1 MVKRRMR
8 LLVGDTADASLAM
21 LQANFGVQLLNSVGS
36 AFRSAGVIYAS
47 TAAANVRRINAYEI
61 NVGQVATAYA
71 STDTSM
77 LWDVSRIGASA
88 SLAATLVTPNPLDG
102 TGLTAA
108 FSTYANQATAEA
120 VVTTQG
126 NGLSLYSW
134 PINQRGFNRWRALDD
149 GDNIVVPA
157 VTQNGLAIR
166 MLCPAGAQAF
176 SGIGTLAFGEL

>member
-8 LLVGDTADASLAM
+8 LFIGNTADAALVM
-21 LQANFGVQLLNSVGS
+21 LQANFGVQLINSVGAS
-36 AFRSAGVIYAS
+36 FRSAGVVYVNS
-47 TAAANVRRINAYEI
+47 TASQNRRLQVYEI

-88 SLAATLVTPNPLDG
+88 GLTATVVAPNPLDG
-102 TGLTAA
+102 GDSVAML
-108 FSTYANQATAEA
+108 ANYFNNATAEA
-120 VVTTQG
+120 TVTTQG

-149 GDNIVVPA
+149 GDQIVIPGTA
-157 VTQNGLAIR
+157 FNGIAIR
-166 MLCPAGAQAF
+166 ELCSGGAQTF
-176 SGIGTLAFGEL
+176 SGIGTLAMIER

>member
-1 MVKRRMR
+1 M
-8 LLVGDTADASLAM
+8 
-21 LQANFGVQLLNSVGS
+21 ANFGVQLLGS
-36 AFRSAGVIYAS
+36 IGAAFRSAGVIYVAS
-47 TAAANVRRINAYEI
+47 TAGSNRRINAYEM
-61 NVGQVATAYA
+61 NVGQVAAAYA

-88 SLAATLVTPNPLDG
+88 TLASTLVTPNPMDG
-102 TGLTAA
+102 TATAA
-108 FSTYANQATAEA
+108 ALSTYSNNATAEA

-149 GDNIVVPA
+149 GDNIVVPS

-166 MLCPAGAQAF
+166 MLCSLGAQAF
-176 SGIGTLAFGEL
+176 SGIGTLAFGEA